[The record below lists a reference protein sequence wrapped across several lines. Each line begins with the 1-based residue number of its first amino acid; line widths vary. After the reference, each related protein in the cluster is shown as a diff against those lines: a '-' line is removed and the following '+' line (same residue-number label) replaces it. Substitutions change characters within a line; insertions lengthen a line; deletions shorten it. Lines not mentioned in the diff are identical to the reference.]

1 MIRLIDTG
9 YHNRLLDIDSAIIM
23 LKRQI
28 IMITEGVSEETE
40 QYRII
45 QAALG
50 QLRESISH
58 TDAGP
63 NVMSLNEYRSIVRDI
78 RNLEGLASDVNRK
91 ILTLNESLAKKQ
103 SDLLGE
109 ETTRA
114 LMVTQNKENGI
125 ILRLRRPHG

>member
-1 MIRLIDTG
+1 
-9 YHNRLLDIDSAIIM
+9 
-23 LKRQI
+23 
-28 IMITEGVSEETE
+28 MITEGVSEETE